1 MRIKLNNVCKDYFVG
16 KQVVSAVRGVS
27 LEIDKGEYLSIM
39 GPSGSGKT
47 TLMNIMGCLDVPTVG
62 SYELDGQN
70 MSRLSDAYMADMRNK
85 NIGFVFQGMNLLPEY
100 DALDNAAL
108 PLLYS
113 GVKLRERRE
122 SAKLALERVGFSY
135 ERLHHRPS
143 QLSGGQQQRVAIAR
157 AIVHRPK
164 LLLADEPTGA
174 LDSQAGLE
182 LMEAFDQLHG
192 EGATIIT
199 ITHELFI
206 AERANR
212 IIYLRDGKISGSA
225 RRREVQ

>member
-1 MRIKLNNVCKDYFVG
+1 MRIKLTNICKDYFVG

-27 LEIDKGEYLSIM
+27 LELEKGEYLSIM

-47 TLMNIMGCLDVPTVG
+47 TLMNIIGCLDIPTVG
-62 SYELDGQN
+62 AYELDGVRI
-70 MSRLSDAYMADMRNK
+70 SALSDTEMADMRNK

-108 PLLYS
+108 PLLYA
-113 GVKLRERRE
+113 GIKQQQRRE
-122 SAKLALERVGFSY
+122 IAREALERVGFSH
-135 ERLHHRPS
+135 ERLHHKPS
-143 QLSGGQQQRVAIAR
+143 QLSGGQQQKVAIAR

-174 LDSQAGLE
+174 LDSQSGME
-182 LMEAFDQLHG
+182 LMEAFDQLHQR
-192 EGATIIT
+192 GATIIT

-225 RRREVQ
+225 RRREN